1 MTRSFP
7 LLVGAFAAVA
17 TAETTAY
24 VSFMMP
30 DWDGEYLS
38 ASVVG
43 VEGAATTLAVGCK
56 GITLDWK
63 MCDSNPKT
71 IVGGPSTLSI
81 NWVDRSAHLYD
92 DVLYTRSQ
100 DIRCDIYPEQ
110 STATCTSTDISVI
123 DGKRTTSVTIEPT
136 SRPDYYFYPV
146 AITAGLEK
154 LDGKDDD
161 ETTTIPTTTA
171 QPQST
176 SVETTASET
185 SSEVAVETSSELH
198 IPSEPVVPTQAT
210 TPSKVQGN
218 DTAKATST
226 SAPSNGPGTPV
237 EVSHA
242 IGLGLA
248 QSALVAGLFALVGGA
263 AMLL

>member
-1 MTRSFP
+1 
-7 LLVGAFAAVA
+7 
-17 TAETTAY
+17 
-24 VSFMMP
+24 
-30 DWDGEYLS
+30 
-38 ASVVG
+38 
-43 VEGAATTLAVGCK
+43 
-56 GITLDWK
+56 
-63 MCDSNPKT
+63 
-71 IVGGPSTLSI
+71 
-81 NWVDRSAHLYD
+81 
-92 DVLYTRSQ
+92 
-100 DIRCDIYPEQ
+100 
-110 STATCTSTDISVI
+110 
-123 DGKRTTSVTIEPT
+123 VTIEPT
-136 SRPDYYFYPV
+136 SRPDHYFYPV

-185 SSEVAVETSSELH
+185 SEAAVETSSELQL
-198 IPSEPVVPTQAT
+198 PSEPVLPTQAT
-210 TPSKVQGN
+210 TSSKAQGN

-226 SAPSNGPGTPV
+226 SAPSTGPGTPV

-248 QSALVAGLFALVGGA
+248 QSALVAGLAALVGGA